1 MGKLKEYLMTMEE
14 INPEENQEPIPTHLQ
29 KTKRYEFG
37 DIVIEMNE
45 STKVPDKYNKFLKQE
60 YDVDVDENGPF
71 MVSVE

>member
-37 DIVIEMNE
+37 HIVIEMNE
-45 STKVPDKYNKFLKQE
+45 NSIELSILFNSE

>member
-37 DIVIEMNE
+37 HIVIEMNE
-45 STKVPDKYNKFLKQE
+45 NTKFQISTINFLKK
-60 YDVDVDENGPF
+60 NT
-71 MVSVE
+71 M